1 MLYVAPK
8 DIRRRSN
15 WSGMWNTLQGH
26 CHGDFAAFESELPTS
41 PIFQVAVHF
50 HRSIFCQPR
59 TKTNHAYS
67 INRNVVFWLPQRSR
81 ALELIFIGSFA
92 FGTRTDFYWL
102 VTCLSIPVDN
112 ERPIWRKYDS
122 EVLIKSD
129 HRRSTSW

>member
-67 INRNVVFWLPQRSR
+67 INRNVVFWLFKVTLSEKNE
-81 ALELIFIGSFA
+81 AAKVAS
-92 FGTRTDFYWL
+92 TRTDF
-102 VTCLSIPVDN
+102 
-112 ERPIWRKYDS
+112 
-122 EVLIKSD
+122 
-129 HRRSTSW
+129 